1 MYPHPATIL
10 LSPCPPAPALHAIR
24 PDAFADGAAVLPK
37 QPTAADGSAE
47 QLAAMHHLPWQREK
61 SPAEAVAAERAAVP
75 AAEQRSGWTLAELP
89 ALVLAAAAEQLPG
102 EPVFAASDGLSEA
115 ALVGWV
121 EKRLSDLIGSLV
133 SVRSALRPDT
143 LDGYYSILQKYHH
156 PNRNW
161 NSVLFHLLLPS
172 VFLLLFKNSIAAAF
186 CRWVRHQDP
195 TWYPLHYN
203 TFRWFLS
210 FVILHK
216 FQRWKAL
223 LFPVFVHFVKWIP
236 IKISILHKNK
246 AASYNYSCIFSQ
258 PMV

>member
-1 MYPHPATIL
+1 
-10 LSPCPPAPALHAIR
+10 
-24 PDAFADGAAVLPK
+24 
-37 QPTAADGSAE
+37 
-47 QLAAMHHLPWQREK
+47 MHHLPWQREK

-89 ALVLAAAAEQLPG
+89 ALMLAAAAEQLPG
-102 EPVFAASDGLSEA
+102 EPVFAATGGLSEA

-161 NSVLFHLLLPS
+161 DSVLFHLLLPS